1 MRNIAKLAWLL
12 KFIQIKLVPER
23 KRSCWGPSRPDRHG
37 SLRSSQ
43 WSKHQ
48 QLHRPPELFQVVM
61 YCRMQNFDSLWI
73 LMVWHL
79 WHLLQPIRLFKTF
92 WQRFWLVYCS
102 VYIGGGGGLWKGD
115 RRSRLVLFCFLLT
128 TEKSKLKASPFV
140 NRSQDGFLSSITSI
154 TVCMYININI
164 HTASML

>member
-1 MRNIAKLAWLL
+1 M
-12 KFIQIKLVPER
+12 PER
-23 KRSCWGPSRPDRHG
+23 KRSRWGPSRPDRHG

-48 QLHRPPELFQVVM
+48 QLHRPPELFQVVI
-61 YCRMQNFDSLWI
+61 YCRLQNFDSLWI

-79 WHLLQPIRLFKTF
+79 WHFLQPIRLFETF
-92 WQRFWLVYCS
+92 WQGFWLAYCS
-102 VYIGGGGGLWKGD
+102 VYIGGGGV

-128 TEKSKLKASPFV
+128 TEKSKLKASLFV
-140 NRSQDGFLSSITSI
+140 NRSQDGFLSSITFI
-154 TVCMYININI
+154 TVCMYVNNNI